1 MKSKVFW
8 GAMSAIAA
16 SLPLAAAAEPS
27 LDPYLMV
34 DYHEQSLAEEVI
46 YGTVYD
52 GDRLRVVTD
61 PTGAALRR
69 SFEFPIDLSVK
80 RDSSITTK
88 TVITDRYSI
97 HQFGDCNGDNRI
109 TLDDVEI
116 NRGICNSRFS
126 AWADEVRECMAS
138 KPVLIRDLTGNEAY
152 INGEPGVLA
161 LNASGT
167 AVCAQFVGRAT
178 PVSMGRQC
186 TDVTVESR
194 PFIAPSPSPMQQEF
208 VAPVRGLW

>member
-8 GAMSAIAA
+8 GAISAVAA
-16 SLPLAAAAEPS
+16 SLPLAAQAEPS

-34 DYHEQSLAEEVI
+34 DYHEQTLAEEVI

-69 SFEFPIDLSVK
+69 SFEFPIELSVK
-80 RDSSITTK
+80 QDSSISTK

-97 HQFGDCNGDNRI
+97 HEFGDCNGDNRI

-152 INGEPGVLA
+152 INGEAGDLVL
-161 LNASGT
+161 NGSGT
-167 AVCAQFVGRAT
+167 AVCAQFVGKAT
-178 PVSMGRQC
+178 PVSMDRQC
-186 TDVTVESR
+186 SDVTIESR
-194 PFIAPSPSPMQQEF
+194 PFVAPTQQEF